1 MRTFSVRTSLGFTI
15 IELMIAMGIGLLLLT
30 GLSMLFVN
38 TNQTNRELQKASQ
51 QIENGRYAIDTLS
64 QDMRLAGFYGHLD
77 DPTAITAPATVPPD
91 PCEGA
96 DTAKLLSALWY
107 PVQGYAGTVHA
118 TNPASDTRPDVS
130 STTCAALTAANLKPG
145 SDILVIRRADTNAL
159 LATDVTVSN
168 GFYIQASA
176 KAAEIQLGTGS
187 AVGLCGS
194 GTAVELCKASGGT
207 SVLKFNNGASPA
219 PSSPI
224 RRLHVSIYFVAPCSV
239 GTDTVSG
246 ISGVCKAG
254 DDSIPTLKRLE
265 LTSSGVFTIVPLV
278 EGVDIFK
285 VEYGVDTLPGA
296 ANPATGYIGDASV
309 DSFVATPA
317 DWRTVIGAKIYIL
330 ARNTELTSGYQDT
343 KTYTL
348 GSTAVPARND
358 NFKRHAF
365 VTSVRVVNPAGRREI
380 P

>member
-1 MRTFSVRTSLGFTI
+1 VRTFSVRNSRGFTL

-51 QIENGRYAIDTLS
+51 QIENGRFAIDTLS
-64 QDMRLAGFYGHLD
+64 QDLRLAGFYGHLD

-91 PCEGA
+91 PCEGT

-107 PVQGYAGTVHA
+107 PVQGYAGTVDSA
-118 TNPASDTRPDVS
+118 TPASDVRPDVS
-130 STTCAALTAANLKPG
+130 STTCGALTSANLKPG

-159 LATDVTVSN
+159 GATDTTVAN
-168 GFYIQASA
+168 AFYIQASA
-176 KAAEIQLGTGS
+176 KGAEIQLG
-187 AVGLCGS
+187 S
-194 GTAVELCKASGGT
+194 GGAIGNCPTAIEHCKADGT
-207 SVLKFNNGASPA
+207 SVSTLKFNNGATPA
-219 PSSPI
+219 PASPI
-224 RRLHVSIYFVAPCSV
+224 RRLYTRIYFVAPCSV

-246 ISGVCKAG
+246 VSGVCKAT

-265 LTSSGVFTIVPLV
+265 LSTSGVFQIVPLV
-278 EGVDIFK
+278 EGIDLFK

-296 ANPATGYIGDASV
+296 ANPATGYIGDSSV
-309 DSFVATPA
+309 DSYVAAPA

-330 ARNTELTSGYQDT
+330 ARNTELTSGYTDT

-348 GSTAVPARND
+348 GSTSVPARND
-358 NFKRHAF
+358 KFKRHAF